1 MNSNKFDSQVSLL
14 LRVLPLLDGYPQF
27 ALKGGT
33 AINLFYRDMPRR
45 SVDIDLVYLPLKDR
59 DESLKEISDSLN
71 QLSEK
76 IMSEIPG
83 AVTRPIENSRILE
96 GKNLTIKLDVTDNA
110 TIRIEPNLVLRGTVY
125 PTEQRPLCKRAEELF
140 EMSTDVRCASFE
152 DVFAGKICAA
162 LDRQHP
168 RDFFDIHLLMSNEGL
183 TEKIIDVFIVY
194 LCGHNRPISEILN
207 PNLSKDFH
215 ATFESEFSGMATTP
229 VEADDLIASFKIF
242 KQSLIERL
250 NDSHRN
256 FIISFAKG
264 EADWSLMPE
273 VEHTKEFP
281 SLRWKLLNINK
292 MNASKKLAEVK
303 ILQDL
308 FSK

>member
-1 MNSNKFDSQVSLL
+1 MTSRYDEQVALL
-14 LRVLPLLDGYPQF
+14 LEVLPVLNDFPDF

-45 SVDIDLVYLPLKDR
+45 SVDIDLVFLPLSPR
-59 DESLKEISDSLN
+59 DDALMKISTDLQSVGERILRI
-71 QLSEK
+71 LPG
-76 IMSEIPG
+76 SEIQPQNSS
-83 AVTRPIENSRILE
+83 RLIEN
-96 GKNLTIKLDVTDNA
+96 KTLTIKLDVHRRPA
-110 TIRIEPNLVLRGTVY
+110 SIRIEPNLILRGSVY
-125 PTEQRPLCKRAEELF
+125 PPSTKELCGEAQKQFARSVAIQC
-140 EMSTDVRCASFE
+140 VSFE
-152 DVFAGKICAA
+152 DLYAGKMCAA

-168 RDFFDIHLLMSNEGL
+168 RDFFDIHLLMESEGL

-194 LCGHNRPISEILN
+194 LCSHNRPISEILN

-250 NDSHRN
+250 NDNHRN

-264 EADWSLMPE
+264 ETDWSLMPE

-303 ILQDL
+303 NLQNL

>member
-1 MNSNKFDSQVSLL
+1 MNGNKFDSQVSLL

-71 QLSEK
+71 QLSEE
-76 IMSEIPG
+76 IMSAIPDS
-83 AVTRPIENSRILE
+83 VTRPIKNTRVLK
-96 GKNLTIKLDVTDNA
+96 GKNLTIKLDVTADNA

-168 RDFFDIHLLMSNEGL
+168 RDLFDIHLLVENEGL
-183 TEKIIDVFIVY
+183 SQNLISAFTIY

-207 PNLSKDFH
+207 PNMNKDFQILYETEFEGMSIQPVH
-215 ATFESEFSGMATTP
+215 ADKLVDSFQDFRGAIL
-229 VEADDLIASFKIF
+229 EA
-242 KQSLIERL
+242 L
-250 NDSHRN
+250 NPSHRE
-256 FIISFAKG
+256 FIIGFANG
-264 EADWSLMPE
+264 APDWSLVPE
-273 VEHTKEFP
+273 IEHTKDFP
-281 SLRWKLLNINK
+281 SIKWKLINIEK
-292 MNASKKLAEVK
+292 MADPKKSAEVEA
-303 ILQDL
+303 IRAL
-308 FSK
+308 F